1 MADAMAVYGWDRLD
15 CVALTHYHEDHA
27 GGLDELL
34 SRVEVGLLYL
44 PQLGDS
50 EDQGALQ
57 AEVLALAARYGV
69 PVRYVEAVETA
80 ELGAAALT
88 LFPPLAAGD
97 TNEEGLT
104 ALCTA
109 GDFDALITGDMGEST
124 EELLVE
130 RYDLPDIE
138 VLLVGHH
145 GSRYSTGKALLE
157 AVTPEIGVI
166 SVGQNTYGHPASE
179 TMDRMARR
187 GMTLY
192 RTDLQGNI
200 LIRVH
205 DN

>member
-1 MADAMAVYGWDRLD
+1 MLTVAVGQGAATLLASHGSVALGDCGSHYAPRGAGGAVADAMAVYGWDRLD

-57 AEVLALAARYGV
+57 AEVLALAARDGV
-69 PVRYVEAVETA
+69 PVRAVEAGGA
-80 ELGAAALT
+80 AGRGAAARGGPLPPC
-88 LFPPLAAGD
+88 PPL
-97 TNEEGLT
+97 T
-104 ALCTA
+104 
-109 GDFDALITGDMGEST
+109 
-124 EELLVE
+124 
-130 RYDLPDIE
+130 
-138 VLLVGHH
+138 
-145 GSRYSTGKALLE
+145 TGKALLE